1 MEDSSLKSVSGN
13 SLTHRTTGRFYHL
26 WVQHLDN
33 STFWNI
39 LATRWHRSSNV
50 TSLFGTFLPPC
61 FNLDHNN
68 NYNSGIVENI
78 VVPGTLPGSLQTS
91 SHLTLTTTLWSRC
104 HTVSI
109 LQMKKLSLR
118 EVRIL
123 AQETPLGKRQSRD
136 SNLGKLALHCCV
148 SSYAIF
154 TLALSC
160 WAQVPCA
167 KSSLKGKKEKSHS
180 GQ

>member
-13 SLTHRTTGRFYHL
+13 SLTHRTTGPFYHL
-26 WVQHLDN
+26 WVQHLGN

-68 NYNSGIVENI
+68 NHNSGIVENI

-136 SNLGKLALHCCV
+136 SNLSKLALHCCV
-148 SSYAIF
+148 SPMLSSPLH
-154 TLALSC
+154 LAAEHRFLVQNPLSR
-160 WAQVPCA
+160 
-167 KSSLKGKKEKSHS
+167 GRKKNPI
-180 GQ
+180 QAT